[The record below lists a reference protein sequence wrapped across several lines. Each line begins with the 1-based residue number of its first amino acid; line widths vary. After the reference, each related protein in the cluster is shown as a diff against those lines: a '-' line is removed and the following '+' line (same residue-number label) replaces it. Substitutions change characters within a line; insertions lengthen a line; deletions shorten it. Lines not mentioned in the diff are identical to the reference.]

1 MVGCRRRYI
10 GISVQVKA
18 NGRRPLSGDAAGS
31 ARRVRAES
39 TLRMLVYVQ
48 KKRTRPP

>member
-1 MVGCRRRYI
+1 M
-10 GISVQVKA
+10 GISVHVKA
-18 NGRRPLSGDAAGS
+18 KGMRPLSGEDAGS
-31 ARRVRAES
+31 ARRVRAAS